1 MFKGIVFDMD
11 GVLINSEYF
20 YFNRRM
26 AFLKE
31 KGIIPSTENFHDYVG
46 QTNKEIWNQMVKNDS
61 TLRLQLQ
68 EEYSHYSQVH
78 SLSYREALNKGV
90 IDTIDELKERGYKV
104 AIASSSEKLII
115 EKMIDQCELT
125 SYIDYYISGE
135 ECQKSKPNPEIYTKA
150 VKGLSLRKKECLAV
164 EDSPLGIQSATSSG
178 LFTLALRQKEIYLD
192 QSKAD
197 AVITNIHQTLN
208 YIN

>member
-20 YFNRRM
+20 YFNRRR

-61 TLRLQLQ
+61 TLRVQLQ

-90 IDTIDELKERGYKV
+90 IDTIEELKERGYKV

-115 EKMIDQCELT
+115 EKMIDECELT

-197 AVITNIHQTLN
+197 AVITNIHQMLN

>member
-1 MFKGIVFDMD
+1 MIKGIIFDMD
-11 GVLINSEYF
+11 GVLIDSEFF

-31 KGIIPSTENFHDYVG
+31 KRITPFTDNFHDYVG
-46 QTNKEIWNQMVKNDS
+46 QTNQEIWNQMVKGD
-61 TLRLQLQ
+61 TALKVQLK
-68 EEYSHYSQVH
+68 EEYNRYSQVNP
-78 SLSYREALNKGV
+78 LSYREVLNEGV
-90 IDTIDELKERGYKV
+90 IETIGELKERGCKV
-104 AIASSSEKLII
+104 SIASSSAKEMI
-115 EKMIDQCELT
+115 ENMIDECGLT

-135 ECQKSKPNPEIYTKA
+135 ECQRSKPEPDIYNKA
-150 VKGLSLRKKECLAV
+150 VKELNLKRKECLAV

-178 LFTLALRQKEIYLD
+178 LFTLAIKQKEIHLD

-197 AVITNIHQTLN
+197 AIITNIRQVLN

>member
-20 YFNRRM
+20 YFNRRR

-61 TLRLQLQ
+61 TLRVQLQ

-90 IDTIDELKERGYKV
+90 IDTIEELKERGYKV

-115 EKMIDQCELT
+115 EKMIDECELT

-197 AVITNIHQTLN
+197 AVIANIHQMLN